1 MFTTSGLD
9 YTHQNNWFI
18 YYCRGLVVSRTIVS
32 DKIFHLQPNNLYNVR
47 DQNTVCYFN
56 ILFFSIMFTF
66 FNKYSFVNKVNN
78 FILYLSFVSN
88 TLESNIYKLYLY
100 HLFLSNA
107 TIPVNPQLKIKIN
120 IRSDKRTIL
129 SWFENTT

>member
-1 MFTTSGLD
+1 
-9 YTHQNNWFI
+9 
-18 YYCRGLVVSRTIVS
+18 
-32 DKIFHLQPNNLYNVR
+32 
-47 DQNTVCYFN
+47 
-56 ILFFSIMFTF
+56 MFTF

-107 TIPVNPQLKIKIN
+107 TIPVNPQLKIKII
-120 IRSDKRTIL
+120 IRSNKRTIHFVVVWKHHIVSNSYYGVKPVVFITIVCKVVAKFHLWLFAGLTKHRVNGEPEFL
-129 SWFENTT
+129 SDILKEITCGIK